1 MKELLSRKVLQ
12 LKPSG
17 IRKFFNVADE
27 IPDCISL
34 GVGEPDFATPY
45 HILQAGMR
53 AMQSGKTF
61 YTANSGL
68 YDLRKEICNYT
79 ERRIG
84 LTYNPDNEVLVTVGG
99 SEAIDIAL
107 RTIIN
112 PGDEILYIE
121 PSFVSYMPCIV
132 MAGGIPVPIELK
144 AENRFRL
151 TGKQLE
157 DAITR
162 HSKVLILSY
171 PNNPTGAIMEKD
183 NLAEIAE
190 VARSHNM
197 LVISDEIYSELTYG
211 KEHISI
217 AGLMQMKDRTILI
230 NGFSKNFAMTGWR
243 LGYVLAQKEIME
255 QMTKVHQYVIMC
267 APTVSQYAAIEAMK
281 NGEQDAVYMRGSYN
295 QRRRYLYHEL
305 NRLGLPCFEPEGAFY
320 MFPDIREFG
329 MTSEEFAMDLL
340 EQERV
345 AVVPGS
351 AFGESGEGFVRISY
365 AYSIDE
371 LKKALGRIERYIR
384 KKRGWGNDFRGKD
397 PSGGKEIPDV
407 RL

>member
-1 MKELLSRKVLQ
+1 MKELLSKKVLQ

-27 IPDCISL
+27 IPGCLSL

-45 HILQAGMR
+45 HIRETGVR

-144 AENRFRL
+144 AENQFRL

-157 DAITR
+157 DAITE

-190 VARSHNM
+190 VAKSHNM

-217 AGLMQMKDRTILI
+217 ASLPQMKDRTILI

-243 LGYVLAQKEIME
+243 LGYVFAQKEIME

-281 NGEQDAVYMRGSYN
+281 NGEQDAAHMRESYN

-340 EQERV
+340 EQEKV

-371 LKKALGRIERYIR
+371 LKKAIVRIERYIR
-384 KKRGWGNDFRGKD
+384 KKREMGK
-397 PSGGKEIPDV
+397 
-407 RL
+407 

>member
-1 MKELLSRKVLQ
+1 MKELLSQKILQ

-17 IRKFFNVADE
+17 IRKFFDVANE
-27 IPDCISL
+27 IPGVISL

-45 HILQAGMR
+45 HIREAGIW

-61 YTANSGL
+61 YTSNSGL
-68 YDLRKEICNYT
+68 YSLRKAICNYT

-84 LTYNPDNEVLVTVGG
+84 VSYQPEGEVLVTVGG

-121 PSFVSYMPCIV
+121 PSFVSYLPCTV
-132 MAGGIPVPIELK
+132 MADGIPVPVELK
-144 AENRFRL
+144 AGNRFRL
-151 TGKQLE
+151 TAKQLE
-157 DAITR
+157 NVITPR
-162 HSKVLILSY
+162 SKALILSY
-171 PNNPTGAIMEKD
+171 PNNPTGAIMERD
-183 NLAEIAE
+183 DLEELAEVIKK
-190 VARSHNM
+190 HNI

-217 AGLMQMKDRTILI
+217 AGISGMKDRTILI

-243 LGYVLAQKEIME
+243 LGYVFAHKEIME
-255 QMTKVHQYVIMC
+255 QMTKVHQYAIMC
-267 APTVSQYAAIEAMK
+267 APTVSQYAAVEAMK
-281 NGEQDAVYMRGSYN
+281 NGEADAAYMRESYD
-295 QRRRYLYHEL
+295 QRRRYLYDEL
-305 NRLGLPCFEPEGAFY
+305 EHLGLPCFEPEGAFY

-329 MTSEEFAMDLL
+329 MSSEAFAMELL
-340 EQERV
+340 EKEKV

-351 AFGESGEGFVRISY
+351 AFGRSGEGFVRMSY

-371 LKKALGRIERYIR
+371 LKEAMMRIGRYLQRKREAL
-384 KKRGWGNDFRGKD
+384 K
-397 PSGGKEIPDV
+397 
-407 RL
+407 